1 MDQETMLKEILNA
14 LQLHSRKMDENFEK
28 VDARF
33 EQVDACFAQVDARF
47 EQVETRFNQVD
58 DRFDRIEKRLDRVE
72 NKLGGFRAEM
82 TEVQETVDFI
92 SAKTVQHEKKLREM
106 NRQ

>member
-1 MDQETMLKEILNA
+1 MYTILKGGEKMDQETMLKEILNA
-14 LQLHSRKMDENFEK
+14 LQLHSRKMDEKFEK

-33 EQVDACFAQVDARF
+33 EQVDA
-47 EQVETRFNQVD
+47 
-58 DRFDRIEKRLDRVE
+58 RFDRIEERLDRVE

>member
-14 LQLHSRKMDENFEK
+14 LQLHSRKMDEKFEK
-28 VDARF
+28 VNARF
-33 EQVDACFAQVDARF
+33 DQVDARF

-58 DRFDRIEKRLDRVE
+58 ARFDRIEERLDRVE

>member
-14 LQLHSRKMDENFEK
+14 LQLHSRKMDEKFEK

-33 EQVDACFAQVDARF
+33 DQVDARF
-47 EQVETRFNQVD
+47 EQVEIRFNQVD
-58 DRFDRIEKRLDRVE
+58 ARFDRIEERLDRVE
-72 NKLGGFRAEM
+72 SKLGGFRAEM
-82 TEVQETVDFI
+82 TEVQETVDFM